1 MRYLLM
7 IGGEEGSEAE
17 KLEGCGGWT
26 ERMERRGVLRSGV
39 ALRPPDEAVTVRVRG
54 DEVLRSDGPF
64 AETKEQIG
72 GFCVIECADLDEAV
86 EIAADHPVAELG
98 LIEIRPLVDS

>member
-7 IGGEEGSEAE
+7 IGGEEGSEADQ
-17 KLEGCGGWT
+17 LEGCGGWT
-26 ERMERRGVLRSGV
+26 ERMERRGVLRSAVG
-39 ALRPPDEAVTVRVRG
+39 LRPKEEAVTVRVRG

-72 GFCVIECADLDEAV
+72 GFGVIECADLDEAV
-86 EIAADHPVAELG
+86 EIAADHPVAKLG
-98 LIEIRPLVDS
+98 LIEIRPIVEG